1 MSASSTCIHTRR
13 RTSRTNNTVA
23 FTDAGSDVG
32 MDRCKFRDRDF
43 VFDRQLQQMFR
54 QCGICNRVNTTW
66 MQVVWYHTVD
76 VSNSHNKNTQPQQAT
91 TTTSY
96 LRGRC
101 LARGSCISN
110 KAQPCR
116 CVFEKYGWLATTGST
131 HPPSIRNGI
140 GLESRLWVLP
150 SIDNAATPAQ
160 STTMQIKKT
169 SVLVVCNLYET

>member
-1 MSASSTCIHTRR
+1 MKMSASSTYLHTRR

-91 TTTSY
+91 TTD
-96 LRGRC
+96 
-101 LARGSCISN
+101 N
-110 KAQPCR
+110 Q
-116 CVFEKYGWLATTGST
+116 
-131 HPPSIRNGI
+131 
-140 GLESRLWVLP
+140 LP
-150 SIDNAATPAQ
+150 SGQVFSTRLMHFKQ
-160 STTMQIKKT
+160 STTMSMCFRK
-169 SVLVVCNLYET
+169 VWVACNNRINPPALHT